1 MNNIH
6 PFRVARSEEEW
17 RRILSP
23 EAYRVLRQRGTE
35 PPFTNAYYHFA
46 REGVYVC
53 GACGAAL
60 FSSNSKY
67 ESGSGWPSFT
77 APLSPQALHEDID
90 SRFGMMR
97 REINCANCGGHIGH
111 VFTDGPEPL
120 GLRYCTN
127 SAALM
132 FKPLSTI
139 TLGMG

>member
-1 MNNIH
+1 MSNIH
-6 PFRVARSEEEW
+6 PFRVAKSDEEW

-46 REGVYVC
+46 AEGIYVC
-53 GACGAAL
+53 GACGASL
-60 FSSNSKY
+60 FSSSSKY

-77 APLSPQALHEDID
+77 EPLTAHALHEDID
-90 SRFGMMR
+90 LRFGMTR

-111 VFTDGPEPL
+111 VFTDGPKPL

-127 SAALM
+127 SAALV
-132 FKPLSTI
+132 FTPLSTI
-139 TLGMG
+139 TFGMG